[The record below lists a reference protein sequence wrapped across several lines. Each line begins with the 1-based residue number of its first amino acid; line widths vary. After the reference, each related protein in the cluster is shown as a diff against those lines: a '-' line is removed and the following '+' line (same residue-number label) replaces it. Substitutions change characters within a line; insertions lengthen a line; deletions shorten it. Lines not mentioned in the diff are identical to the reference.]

1 MVPDSPAV
9 AVATASAAV
18 VAAIAITVTEAVVVD
33 AVVVDAVVVDAVVT
47 PSVFVIGQVSAVL
60 FVGSHVTL
68 PKPLSIHKRSVQQ

>member
-18 VAAIAITVTEAVVVD
+18 VAAIAITVTE

>member
-9 AVATASAAV
+9 AVATASAAI
-18 VAAIAITVTEAVVVD
+18 VAATAITVTEAVVVD
-33 AVVVDAVVVDAVVT
+33 AVLVDAVVT

>member
-18 VAAIAITVTEAVVVD
+18 VAATAITVTE

>member
-33 AVVVDAVVVDAVVT
+33 AVVVDAVVT

-60 FVGSHVTL
+60 FVSAHVTL